1 MKPRPKHDKRVS
13 RRKDI
18 IMKQNHGY
26 ELDYVNNTITVT
38 KSFLKEAGIVGSAAY
53 TALAQMRRD
62 YPDFTI
68 QQREIAKK
76 PGKKSYGKLT
86 YKVMGEFIAAQEED
100 NAAAVLAEFKH
111 VQQLSKVMN
120 GSYAYVKT
128 WFLKRYEDAF
138 SQKNETDEQ
147 EA

>member
-1 MKPRPKHDKRVS
+1 
-13 RRKDI
+13 
-18 IMKQNHGY
+18 MKQNHGY
-26 ELDYVNNTITVT
+26 ELNYTDNTIIVT
-38 KSFLKEAGIVGSAAY
+38 KSFLKEAGTIGSAAY
-53 TALAQMRRD
+53 KELAQVRRD
-62 YPDFTI
+62 LPDFRI
-68 QQREIAKK
+68 VQREIRKK
-76 PGKKSYGKLT
+76 PGKQSYGKLT
-86 YKVMGEFIAAQEED
+86 YKVMGEFIEAQEEG
-100 NAAAVLAEFKH
+100 NASAVLAEFKH